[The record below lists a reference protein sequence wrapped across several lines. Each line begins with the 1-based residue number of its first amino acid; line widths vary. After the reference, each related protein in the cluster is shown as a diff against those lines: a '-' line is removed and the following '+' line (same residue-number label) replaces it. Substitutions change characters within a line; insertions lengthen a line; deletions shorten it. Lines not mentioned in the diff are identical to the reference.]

1 MNNAEKYKEVF
12 GIVPDPEL
20 CPAKNCEE
28 CPVGLASDGMC
39 AASPLTF
46 WNSEW
51 KHSTQI
57 NINQQK

>member
-1 MNNAEKYKEVF
+1 MTNAEKYTEVF

-39 AASPLTF
+39 AASSSTF
-46 WNSEW
+46 LE
-51 KHSTQI
+51 K
-57 NINQQK
+57 